1 MLAGME
7 ARAISV
13 KVLASRMSMKGEM
26 FGSGEMTD
34 DKMTPTRRRTRNVRG
49 AGDVTLWA
57 LKWFDE

>member
-7 ARAISV
+7 ARATSV

-34 DKMTPTRRRTRNVRG
+34 DKMTPTRRRTQNVRG
-49 AGDVTLWA
+49 ALN
-57 LKWFDE
+57 WFR